1 MRILF
6 DQGVPK
12 PLQAY
17 LSDHK
22 VERAFLLG
30 WSTKK
35 NGELL
40 KLAETAG
47 FELLLSTDQNLRHQ
61 QQLAQ
66 RKLAIFILGRG
77 NWPEIKPHAKRIAL
91 EISRVK
97 KPGIYFFP
105 IPPLP

>member
-17 LSDHK
+17 LSGHN
-22 VERAFLLG
+22 VERTFLLG

-40 KLAETAG
+40 KLAEEAG
-47 FELLLSTDQNLRHQ
+47 FTLLVSTDQNLQHQ

-77 NWPEIKPHAKRIAL
+77 NWPEIKPYAELIATEINRIT
-91 EISRVK
+91 
-97 KPGIYFFP
+97 KPGIYFFR
-105 IPPLP
+105 IPPCS